1 MVMKNDGHGTWKH
14 DWIEDGTFFGVTFA
28 IGEHRSVTTTYV
40 LSESEIKTGYIYIL
54 SQWTIR

>member
-1 MVMKNDGHGTWKH
+1 MVMKNDGWYMETRLDRGFWDIFRRHG
-14 DWIEDGTFFGVTFA
+14 A